1 MTGGAAAPRS
11 NQAQQAAG
19 AGQPASVP
27 LVEDLVYDV
36 GAHKGED
43 SAYYLAKGYRV
54 VAFEANAELVRA
66 CGRRFAAEIAA
77 GRLTLVEGAITDS
90 DAPTVRFYRHPLST
104 WGTTSDEMVSRNLMV
119 AASEAVDVPAV
130 NFADKLRETGIP
142 SFMKID
148 IEGSDMLCLQALLEF
163 DVRPQSV
170 SVESHKTD
178 WSHIEAEFELLE
190 RLGYDRFAVVQQG
203 DVGGRTLRTRK
214 LDGSPLTFRFEQDSS
229 GPFGADVGPWVDR
242 RGAIKRYKRVFLAY
256 RLIGAKSLLRQT
268 RIGRRLHGI
277 ALRRLKRPLPGWY
290 DTHAA
295 RSGGMA
301 APTFA
306 QSTPST
312 SSSPAA
318 DSNR

>member
-1 MTGGAAAPRS
+1 MSGEPS
-11 NQAQQAAG
+11 
-19 AGQPASVP
+19 PEP
-27 LVEDLVYDV
+27 IELVEDLVYDV

-54 VAFEANAELVRA
+54 VAFEANAELVRSCA
-66 CGRRFAAEIAA
+66 KRFASEIAD
-77 GRLTLVEGAITDS
+77 GRLTLVEGAITDG

-104 WGTTSDEMVSRNLMV
+104 WGTTSDEMVERNLMV

-130 NFADKLRETGIP
+130 RFAEKLRETGMP

-163 DVRPQSV
+163 ERRPRSV

-178 WSHIEAEFELLE
+178 WSHIEAEFAMLR

-203 DVGGRTLRTRK
+203 DIAGSTLHTQK
-214 LDGSPLTFRFEQDSS
+214 LDGRELRFSFEEDSS
-229 GPFGADVGPWVDR
+229 GPFGSDVGPWLDSAA
-242 RGAIKRYKRVFLAY
+242 AIKRYKRVFLAY
-256 RLIGAKSLLRQT
+256 RLIGAKSLLRRT

-295 RSGGMA
+295 RGDEMT

-306 QSTPST
+306 EG
-312 SSSPAA
+312 
-318 DSNR
+318 R

>member
-11 NQAQQAAG
+11 SQARHEVVPG
-19 AGQPASVP
+19 GSTSVP
-27 LVEDLVYDV
+27 LVDDLVYDV

-66 CGRRFAAEIAA
+66 CERRFATEIAA
-77 GRLTLVEGAITDS
+77 GRLTLVAGAITDS

-119 AASEAVDVPAV
+119 AASEAIDVPAV
-130 NFADKLRETGIP
+130 HFAEKLRETGMP

-163 DVRPQSV
+163 DARPQSV
-170 SVESHKTD
+170 SIESHKTD
-178 WSHIEAEFELLE
+178 WSHIEAELALLE

-203 DVGGRTLRTRK
+203 DVAGRTLRTRT

-229 GPFGADVGPWVDR
+229 GPFGADVGPWVNHR
-242 RGAIKRYKRVFLAY
+242 RAIKRYKRVFLAY
-256 RLIGAKSLLRQT
+256 RLIGAKSPLRQT

-277 ALRRLKRPLPGWY
+277 ALRRLARPLPGWY

-295 RSGGMA
+295 RSREMD
-301 APTFA
+301 APTFDPWG
-306 QSTPST
+306 T
-312 SSSPAA
+312 SSPAA

>member
-1 MTGGAAAPRS
+1 MSDPAASTRSSEPRQSGG
-11 NQAQQAAG
+11 
-19 AGQPASVP
+19 VP
-27 LVEDLVYDV
+27 LVDDLVYDV

-43 SAYYLAKGYRV
+43 TAYYLAKGYRV
-54 VAFEANAELVRA
+54 VAFEANGELVRA
-66 CGRRFAAEIAA
+66 CEKRFADEIAD

-104 WGTTSDEMVSRNLMV
+104 WGTTSDEMVTRNLMV

-130 NFADKLRETGIP
+130 RFAEKLRETGMP
-142 SFMKID
+142 SFIKID
-148 IEGSDMLCLQALLEF
+148 IEGSDMICLRALLEF
-163 DVRPQSV
+163 DHRPQSL

-178 WSHIEAEFELLE
+178 WSHIEAEFELLA

-203 DVGGRTLRTRK
+203 DVAGRTLSTRR
-214 LDGSPLTFRFEQDSS
+214 LDGSALTFRFDDDSS
-229 GPFGADVGPWVDR
+229 GPFGSDVGPWLDR
-242 RGAIKRYKRVFLAY
+242 RAAIKRYKRVFLAY

-295 RSGGMA
+295 RSGEMG
-301 APTFA
+301 APTF
-306 QSTPST
+306 
-312 SSSPAA
+312 SPPVAGA
-318 DSNR
+318 